1 MTQEKVLALDLS
13 TKTGWS
19 FVLMSEEGMRLMDYG
34 TIPQIPK
41 PNEPYP
47 GSFVSWAYLVFNSIL
62 ELINKFQPSMLVI
75 EETSKGSKNAMSQ
88 KILEYSHFLLA
99 KYIKESHIGTTY
111 ILTEEWRREIGCVMT
126 KAEKL
131 RNKEVRQYKKK
142 HKTSV
147 AYDSNKKRTGII
159 GRKHIN
165 VRRANEIFGD
175 QLKEPLR
182 QKNEDL
188 ADSLGLISCY
198 YYRKYKKKVSENK
211 VEEISLEDLVRE

>member
-1 MTQEKVLALDLS
+1 MTPEKVLALDLS

-19 FVLMSEEGMRLMDYG
+19 FVLMSEEGMKLMDYG

-47 GSFVSWAYLVFNSIL
+47 GSFVSWAYLVFDAIL

-75 EETSKGSKNAMSQ
+75 EETSKGSKNAM
-88 KILEYSHFLLA
+88 ILEYSHFLLA

-188 ADSLGLISCY
+188 ADSLGLISAY
-198 YYRKYKKKVSENK
+198 YYRKKVSDNK
-211 VEEISLEDLVRE
+211 AEEISLEDLVKG